1 MQNHCAQRSYVD
13 SSLQGDQWVATL
25 YHVLIS
31 SLQPSKKYHPQPREP
46 CPHHTHTSPSLTQ
59 STSHIAPS
67 PHRQSDPRQ
76 QPFAMHASSPCPNRA
91 YSSAYILVPLFL
103 AISIG
108 GKVPWDQRCLGY
120 PPEWYPHQ
128 LLPWIN
134 LDLVSRASMWTRA
147 WLVYH
152 RALADARS
160 KA

>member
-1 MQNHCAQRSYVD
+1 LARAGQLLLKSASQLLVSNHTSAPNVKYPWMQNHCAQRSYVD

-108 GKVPWDQRCLGY
+108 GKVP
-120 PPEWYPHQ
+120 
-128 LLPWIN
+128 
-134 LDLVSRASMWTRA
+134 
-147 WLVYH
+147 
-152 RALADARS
+152 
-160 KA
+160 

>member
-1 MQNHCAQRSYVD
+1 LARAGQLLLKSASQLLVSKHTSASNVKYPWMQNHCAQRSYVD

-108 GKVPWDQRCLGY
+108 GKVP
-120 PPEWYPHQ
+120 
-128 LLPWIN
+128 
-134 LDLVSRASMWTRA
+134 
-147 WLVYH
+147 
-152 RALADARS
+152 
-160 KA
+160 